1 MGEFLV
7 LIGGLIAFIS
17 VIAFLFGIVRLIFIS
32 ENKKLSLKIIL
43 YSVIAFVIGFGTCA
57 ANFSLSGMH

>member
-7 LIGGLIAFIS
+7 LIGGLSAFIS
-17 VIAFLFGIVRLIFIS
+17 VIAFLVGIVRLIFIS

>member
-1 MGEFLV
+1 MEEFLGLSGAIIALLSV
-7 LIGGLIAFIS
+7 VAFFIGIL
-17 VIAFLFGIVRLIFIS
+17 RLIFIQDD
-32 ENKKLSLKIIL
+32 KKLSLKVIL

>member
-7 LIGGLIAFIS
+7 FAGAIIAFMS

-32 ENKKLSLKIIL
+32 DDKKLSLKIIL
-43 YSVIAFVIGFGTCA
+43 YAVIAFVIGFGTCA
-57 ANFSLSGMH
+57 ANFSLGGMH

>member
-7 LIGGLIAFIS
+7 LIGGMTTLIS
-17 VIAFLFGIVRLIFIS
+17 VFTFLFGVCRLIFIS
-32 ENKKLSLKIIL
+32 DNKNKSLKIIL
-43 YSVIAFVIGFGTCA
+43 YSVIAFVIGFGTCS

>member
-1 MGEFLV
+1 MGNFLV
-7 LIGGLIAFIS
+7 LAGGIIAFMS

-32 ENKKLSLKIIL
+32 DDKKLSLKIIL
-43 YSVIAFVIGFGTCA
+43 FAVIAFVIGFGTCA

>member
-1 MGEFLV
+1 MGDFLV
-7 LIGGLIAFIS
+7 FVGGAIAFMS

-32 ENKKLSLKIIL
+32 DDKKLSLKIIL

-57 ANFSLSGMH
+57 ANFSLGGMH

>member
-7 LIGGLIAFIS
+7 LVGSLMALIS
-17 VIAFLFGIVRLIFIS
+17 VLAFLIGIVRLIFVL

-43 YSVIAFVIGFGTCA
+43 YSIITFVIGFGTCA
-57 ANFSLSGMH
+57 ANFSLGSMH

>member
-7 LIGGLIAFIS
+7 LIGDLTALIS
-17 VIAFLFGIVRLIFIS
+17 VIAFLIGIVRLIFIS
-32 ENKKLSLKIIL
+32 DDKKLSLKIIL
-43 YSVIAFVIGFGTCA
+43 YSVIAFIIGFGTCA

>member
-7 LIGGLIAFIS
+7 FAGAIIAFMS

-32 ENKKLSLKIIL
+32 DDKKLSLKIIL
-43 YSVIAFVIGFGTCA
+43 FAVIAFVIGFGTCA
-57 ANFSLSGMH
+57 ANFTLGNMH

>member
-7 LIGGLIAFIS
+7 LIGGLSAFIS
-17 VIAFLFGIVRLIFIS
+17 VIAFLVGIVRLIFIS

-57 ANFSLSGMH
+57 VNFSLSGIH

>member
-7 LIGGLIAFIS
+7 LVGGIIAFMS

-32 ENKKLSLKIIL
+32 DDKKLPLKIIL
-43 YSVIAFVIGFGTCA
+43 FAVIAFVIGFGTCA
-57 ANFSLSGMH
+57 ANFTLGNMH

>member
-1 MGEFLV
+1 MDGFLV
-7 LIGGLIAFIS
+7 SIGGIIAFLS
-17 VIAFLFGIVRLIFIS
+17 VITFLFGIVRLIFIS
-32 ENKKLSLKIIL
+32 DDKKLSLKIIL

>member
-7 LIGGLIAFIS
+7 FAGAIIAFMG

-32 ENKKLSLKIIL
+32 DDKKLSLKIIL
-43 YSVIAFVIGFGTCA
+43 YAVIAFVIGFGTCA
-57 ANFSLSGMH
+57 ANFSLGGMH

>member
-7 LIGGLIAFIS
+7 LIGGLSAFIS

-32 ENKKLSLKIIL
+32 ENKKLSLKIIM

>member
-7 LIGGLIAFIS
+7 LIGGLIALLS
-17 VIAFLFGIVRLIFIS
+17 VVAFLIGILRLIFIQDD
-32 ENKKLSLKIIL
+32 KKVSLKIIL

-57 ANFSLSGMH
+57 ANFSLGGMH